1 MFWDLIQQSQINSLK
16 FRALDA
22 SLDAKKSQMDQERLV
37 QQVRTL
43 EVQIDRLTL
52 ALATVTELFCE
63 RNEITQEQ
71 LALKV
76 REIDL
81 RDGKLDGRISRTENK
96 QVKKCSSC
104 QGVNNELRQTCL
116 YCGKDLPHNT
126 IPLPTE

>member
-1 MFWDLIQQSQINSLK
+1 MVWDFIQQSQINSLK

-22 SLDAKKSQMDQERLV
+22 SLDAKKAQMNQERLA
-37 QQVRTL
+37 QQVRSL

-71 LALKV
+71 LAAKV

-81 RDGKLDGRISRTENK
+81 RDGKLDGKISRSENK
-96 QVKKCSSC
+96 QVKKCTSC
-104 QGVNNELRQTCL
+104 QGVNNELRHTCL
-116 YCGKDLPHNT
+116 YCGKDLPQST
-126 IPLPTE
+126 VPMPVE